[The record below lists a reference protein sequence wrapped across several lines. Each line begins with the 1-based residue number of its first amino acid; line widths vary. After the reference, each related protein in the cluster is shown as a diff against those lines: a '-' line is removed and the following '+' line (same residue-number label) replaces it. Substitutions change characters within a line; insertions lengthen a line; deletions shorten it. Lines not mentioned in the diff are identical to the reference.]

1 MFFFTLYFLRNSRI
15 TVEKKKV
22 EEYAALSRKLI
33 RSILNVP
40 VGQLIK
46 ERNEKEQSKK
56 KANELKYG
64 SQLEGMLVI
73 EKNIEE
79 FLKNNV
85 QGAKK
90 IAEQDIPA
98 LAKKFGEFIK
108 SMPNNPQ
115 RTRIFKKKP
124 SERK

>member
-1 MFFFTLYFLRNSRI
+1 
-15 TVEKKKV
+15 
-22 EEYAALSRKLI
+22 
-33 RSILNVP
+33 
-40 VGQLIK
+40 
-46 ERNEKEQSKK
+46 
-56 KANELKYG
+56 
-64 SQLEGMLVI
+64 MLVI

-115 RTRIFKKKP
+115 RTRIFKKKL